1 MLGSKEQ
8 QPKPCWGAQTPELG
22 VLPSLREV
30 AAGSHQPVELGHPK
44 NATTV
49 WLALN
54 RFGVKQGYSSTE
66 LISELSFKW
75 C

>member
-1 MLGSKEQ
+1 MQGS
-8 QPKPCWGAQTPELG
+8 QTPEAG
-22 VLPSLREV
+22 VHPSLREA

-44 NATTV
+44 NAIIA

-54 RFGVKQGYSSTE
+54 GFVVNWGYSSTE
-66 LISELSFKW
+66 LISELSFKG

>member
-1 MLGSKEQ
+1 MLGSEEQ
-8 QPKPCWGAQTPELG
+8 TLAEGPRSPKLG
-22 VLPSLREV
+22 SNSSLREA

-44 NATTV
+44 NAVTA

-54 RFGVKQGYSSTE
+54 RFIVNWGYSSTE
-66 LISELSFKW
+66 LISELSFKG